1 MTKTKTIAKTS
12 MTKTK
17 SIAKTSMTK
26 TSMTKTSI
34 SKTVITSMD
43 SRKSNG
49 RSDGW
54 VVDEGGGGG
63 KDGRVTINNSG
74 VSRTLSNSGVGGGM
88 FGLGGGDLRGI
99 FRSNGSDSSEDRGD
113 QRCRVKGGGNQRLGV
128 EFWGNGETGILNTES
143 ESVSDVTNSLENSI
157 GVNIGVSTVD
167 SSIGVTDLLLDRVEV
182 GVAIVQVSE
191 LILGVELAAS
201 VGDVGVGVVGISC
214 VAVPSV
220 GVTVPS
226 VGGDHCGFVS

>member
-26 TSMTKTSI
+26 TSITKTTKTSI
-34 SKTVITSMD
+34 SSMD

-63 KDGRVTINNSG
+63 KDGRVTINNCG
-74 VSRTLSNSGVGGGM
+74 VSRTLGNSGVGGGM

-99 FRSNGSDSSEDRGD
+99 FRSNGSDSSEDRGN
-113 QRCRVKGGGNQRLGV
+113 QRFRVEGGGNQRLGV

-143 ESVSDVTNSLENSI
+143 ESVSDVANSLENSI
-157 GVNIGVSTVD
+157 GVNIRVSTVD
-167 SSIGVTDLLLDRVEV
+167 STIGVADLLLDRVEV

-201 VGDVGVGVVGISC
+201 VGDVGVRVVGISC

-220 GVTVPS
+220 GVTVNAS
-226 VGGDHCGFVS
+226 IGGDHCGFVS